1 LRPEATLT
9 PPSGRGTNDNPHAIL
24 EDVVT
29 RLARLE
35 ERLDQLDRFDL
46 GEPSGNGYILFLSTV
61 SGYEIVER
69 DAPLP
74 PLGQVVRVDGKSYRV
89 DRYRRSPFPGDP
101 RPCVTAE
108 LAEQED
114 LP

>member
-1 LRPEATLT
+1 M
-9 PPSGRGTNDNPHAIL
+9 PPSGKGTNDNPHAIL
-24 EDVVT
+24 EDVAA

-35 ERLDQLDRFDL
+35 ERLDQLDFDL
-46 GEPSGNGYILFLSTV
+46 GEPSGKGYILFLSTH

-74 PLGQVVRVDGKSYRV
+74 ALGQVVRVDGKSYRV

-108 LAEQED
+108 VAEQED
-114 LP
+114 L